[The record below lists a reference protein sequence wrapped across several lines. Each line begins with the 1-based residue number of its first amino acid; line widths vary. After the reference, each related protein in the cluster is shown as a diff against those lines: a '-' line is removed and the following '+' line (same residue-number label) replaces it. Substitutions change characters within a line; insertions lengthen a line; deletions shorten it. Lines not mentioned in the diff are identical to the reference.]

1 MNNQEFLTE
10 YILRDLTLYLMEDE
24 NLDMPSAMAFIY
36 NSEVYIKLMDQETGL
51 YIESSAYVYELLK
64 EEYRMGKLA
73 TNGG

>member
-1 MNNQEFLTE
+1 LPPPPFGHQRAEGAGIWCKIV
-10 YILRDLTLYLMEDE
+10 YKYL
-24 NLDMPSAMAFIY
+24 IY
-36 NSEVYIKLMDQETGL
+36 NSEVYIKLMDKETGL